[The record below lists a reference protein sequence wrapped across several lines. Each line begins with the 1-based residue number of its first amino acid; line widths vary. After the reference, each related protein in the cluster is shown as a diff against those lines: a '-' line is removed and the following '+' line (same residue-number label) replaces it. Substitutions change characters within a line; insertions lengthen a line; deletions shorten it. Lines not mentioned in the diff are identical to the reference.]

1 MDFMIAQE
9 KPKFEQQIASL
20 RDFFVFLTA
29 PVFSRPLLNQTAEV
43 GGKINFKCYVSGP
56 PKPDIKWYKNGKII
70 INKSGLVN
78 IIDRYVLY
86 VCTVPLLD
94 VTKVTSNRYILAVG

>member
-1 MDFMIAQE
+1 MCRVDLTVE
-9 KPKFEQQIASL
+9 NGLHDRPRKTKSERL
-20 RDFFVFLTA
+20 FFFLTA

-43 GGKINFKCYVSGP
+43 GGKVNFKCYVSGS

-70 INKSGLVN
+70 INKSGLLN

-86 VCTVPLLD
+86 HCWM
-94 VTKVTSNRYILAVG
+94 